1 MIPKQNID
9 KLSARLLKQGL
20 DSAHEVLE
28 RDYVQSWILVA
39 LCDSKLKD
47 IFAFKGGTALRK
59 IYFPE
64 YRFSFDLDFTYTG
77 REQREKALE
86 TIKKE
91 FDLLYAYLKRETNL
105 PCISNRNRDETGEES
120 FTFYI
125 NYSGP
130 LGTKISKRDIK
141 INITFGEHI
150 VCGTEEK
157 AILRNY
163 EEYSDLPEDKELRVY
178 SIEEILIEK
187 LCCILD
193 RDRHEP
199 RDIYDLWY
207 LVNEGLVD
215 LGNIKSAFLQKAKHK
230 KTNPHNF
237 QKILKH
243 KEKIYAAHWENRL
256 KGQLPGGHVPPFDG
270 VYREIRR
277 AFKKVT

>member
-9 KLSARLLKQGL
+9 RILSRLLKEKL
-20 DSAHEVLE
+20 AVPAHTLE
-28 RDYVQSWILVA
+28 QDYVQSWILVA

-64 YRFSFDLDFTYTG
+64 YRFSADLDFTYTG
-77 REQREKALE
+77 SEQRQTVLT

-91 FDLLYAYLKRETNL
+91 FDLLYAYLEREVNL
-105 PCISNRNRDETGEES
+105 PCISDTSRDETGEES

-130 LGTKISKRDIK
+130 LGAKTSERDIK
-141 INITFGEHI
+141 INITFGEQI

-163 EEYSDLPEDKELRVY
+163 EEYSDLPEDKKLCVY

-215 LGNIKSAFLQKAKHK
+215 LGGIKSAFLQKAKHK

-243 KEKIYAAHWENRL
+243 KGKTYAAHWENRL
-256 KGQLPGGHVPPFDG
+256 KDQLPGGHVPPFDG
-270 VYREIRR
+270 VYRETRR
-277 AFKKVT
+277 VFKKVT